1 MRHSAYFDASYKDGN
16 TVVSYYIVDDN
27 EIMLHKYSY
36 FVSDN
41 NLLYRERGIEEL
53 AMLELLRELNRLN
66 IDNVIVRGDSQSL
79 FSILEGNATSKDKNV
94 SKIIFLIQSLLSQ
107 FKNCVLE
114 WIPRSMNMQADLMCR
129 KTMGL
134 IQKNDGMLQK
144 RRVQNIAKDYVS
156 NLLRAKRDKF
166 EESELKMYL
175 IEIQEAKNLDS
186 INTRLN
192 SHIEQSA
199 REKRTPKYKNLEDV
213 ALEMIE
219 FVLSQ
224 TKNRPN
230 KLIRLNSFLDEIH
243 SL

>member
-27 EIMLHKYSY
+27 EIMLHEYSY
-36 FVSDN
+36 FITENS
-41 NLLYRERGIEEL
+41 LLYRERGIEEL

-79 FSILEGNATSKDKNV
+79 FSILEGSATSKDKNV
-94 SKIIFLIQSLLSQ
+94 SKIIVLIQSLLSQ

-114 WIPRSMNMQADLMCR
+114 WIPRNMNMQADLMCR

-134 IQKNDGMLQK
+134 TQKNDGMLQK

-156 NLLRAKRDKF
+156 NLLRTKRDKF

-175 IEIQEAKNLDS
+175 IEIREAKNLDS
-186 INTRLN
+186 ISTRLN

-199 REKRTPKYKNLEDV
+199 REKRNPKYKSIEDV

-219 FVLSQ
+219 FILSQ
-224 TKNRPN
+224 TKKRPN